1 MTPRC
6 ILLTGATGNMGSA
19 ALTALLARDADAAI
33 RCLVLPTERD
43 HPVVRRHK
51 DDKRVVFV
59 FGDLR
64 RADQV
69 KTAIDGCD
77 LVLHVG
83 GMVSPFADHHPELT
97 TAVNVGGAANIVAA
111 IKAQPDPDA
120 VALVYIGTVAR
131 TGHRPAPI
139 HWGRTGD
146 PIRISQFDHY
156 ARTKT
161 EAEAIVA
168 ESGLKRWVSLRQT
181 GIIHPGLWKIVDPIM
196 FHNPFNDVFEWVTV
210 EDAGRLMACVAFD
223 AAPEDFWRGFYNIGG
238 GAALRLMNHEFAGL
252 TGQLGGGDFRKG
264 LDVRLFA
271 RRNFHGQ
278 WYADSD
284 RLADLFAFRTQGL
297 DEVLAMLKK
306 AVPAPARAIARLA
319 PGLVRQ
325 RMAALARGP
334 GGPLWWEAND
344 DRAHLDAYF
353 GSGLK
358 PSLMP
363 DWDQTPLL
371 QADRTPR
378 LLDHGYDQKAA
389 LDALTAQDLDQAA
402 AFRGLRLVERHPD
415 PYAPSLWRDADGD
428 TVPLSANLML
438 RGGHWHGGKMLDVD
452 QYART
457 AKTSPFLKQV
467 ML

>member
-1 MTPRC
+1 MSPRR

-19 ALTALLARDADAAI
+19 ALAALLARDHDASI
-33 RCLVLPTERD
+33 RALVLPSERD
-43 HPVVRRHK
+43 HPVVRRFQGR
-51 DDKRVVFV
+51 KRVEFA

-64 RADQV
+64 EPGQV
-69 KTAIDGCD
+69 KAAVDGCD

-83 GMVSPFADHHPELT
+83 GMVSPLADHHPELT

-120 VALVYIGTVAR
+120 VSLVYIGTVAQ

-146 PIRISQFDHY
+146 PIKISRFDHY

-181 GIIHPGLWKIVDPIM
+181 GIIHPGIWKVFDPII

-210 EDAGRLMACVAFD
+210 EDAGRLMACVAYD
-223 AAPEDFWRGFYNIGG
+223 PAPASFWRGFYNIGG
-238 GAALRLMNHEFAGL
+238 GEGLRLMNHEFAGL
-252 TGQLGGGDFRKG
+252 TDRLGGGDFRKG

-278 WYADSD
+278 WYSDSD
-284 RLADLFAFRTQGL
+284 RLAELFTFRRQGV
-297 DEVLAMLKK
+297 DDVLAMLRK

-319 PGLVRQ
+319 PGLVRK
-325 RMAALARGP
+325 RLETLARGP
-334 GGPLWWEAND
+334 GGPLYWEARG

-353 GSGLK
+353 GPGLS
-358 PSLMP
+358 PSRMP
-363 DWDQTPLL
+363 DWHQVSLV
-371 QADRTPR
+371 QADRTPTK
-378 LLDHGYDQKAA
+378 LDHGYDEATP
-389 LDALTAQDLDQAA
+389 LDQLSDDDLDQAA
-402 AFRGLRLVERHPD
+402 AFRGLRLDARAVD
-415 PYAPSLWRDADGD
+415 AYGPSRWRAADGE
-428 TVPLSANLML
+428 TFAMSTNLLL
-438 RGGHWHGGKMLDVD
+438 RGGHWHSRGMFD
-452 QYART
+452 QDAYAEI
-457 AKTSPFLKQV
+457 AKASAFLRQV
-467 ML
+467 V